1 MSEIRES
8 LINSLN
14 EFNESIINL
23 DKNQIKYLIENEKEI
38 VIKLNEF
45 VSNNNSII
53 KKESKE
59 YGDYVSNTTNQKY
72 DNETGF
78 VIHGLVESTHNGLGG
93 FHIIF
98 FFKVL
103 KHIVNE
109 TSFWGKDLG
118 KKYIFGRNELKI
130 YFFPKFEHHKDGNI
144 SIHDV
149 EGFTYG
155 LRSPRDGKLLREGW
169 STKYLIKHLE
179 EDKVFINDNEMS
191 FVNEILSF
199 LITKINESSKF
210 SSEIKSDLNIKQ
222 NSFITE
228 FDKDGNG
235 ELDTIQIN
243 DDFVKIVKKH
253 QSKIVDI
260 DKNYVQQFVKI
271 SNYQKQKRT
280 NLQSIFEYLSKTEN
294 EDELGI
300 YVEHLK
306 EQVHSYELIILHS
319 LNMVTSLINDDMFTF
334 YEIHESFD
342 KLGMFNSNHENEVSQ
357 SLKNID
363 VGISDLMNSINKM
376 ERNIVSELNNLSYI
390 TQESF
395 SELSNSVSKQLS
407 SINSSIKFNN
417 LLTGIQ
423 TYQMYKVNKNTKSLR
438 G

>member
-1 MSEIRES
+1 MSEIREN

-14 EFNESIINL
+14 EFNELIINL
-23 DKNQIKYLIENEKEI
+23 DKNQIKYFKSNSVQIEKSIFDFLKNDSEI
-38 VIKLNEF
+38 VPGVEFLDDFMTRFTNVKYEPRKMNQKGLTIRGFNWRKNEFGGLEMIKLEFFRKTSYKTIKSSFFSTKDIVVNESETLQCYLF
-45 VSNNNSII
+45 PSTLRTDDSDLTSERDVH
-53 KKESKE
+53 
-59 YGDYVSNTTNQKY
+59 NTINTNEIEIDKLLL
-72 DNETGF
+72 NET
-78 VIHGLVESTHNGLGG
+78 
-93 FHIIF
+93 
-98 FFKVL
+98 
-103 KHIVNE
+103 
-109 TSFWGKDLG
+109 D
-118 KKYIFGRNELKI
+118 Y
-130 YFFPKFEHHKDGNI
+130 
-144 SIHDV
+144 
-149 EGFTYG
+149 
-155 LRSPRDGKLLREGW
+155 
-169 STKYLIKHLE
+169 
-179 EDKVFINDNEMS
+179 
-191 FVNEILSF
+191 SF
-199 LITKINESSKF
+199 LFRFFNFLNPIVEKSSTY
-210 SSEIKSDLNIKQ
+210 SSEIKSDLNTKQ
-222 NSFITE
+222 NSFINE
-228 FDKDGNG
+228 LDKDGNG
-235 ELDTIQIN
+235 QLDTIQIN

-294 EDELGI
+294 EDELGS

-363 VGISDLMNSINKM
+363 VGISVLMNSINKM

-407 SINSSIKFNN
+407 SIDSSIKFNN

>member
-1 MSEIRES
+1 MSEIRKN

-14 EFNESIINL
+14 EFNELIINL
-23 DKNQIKYLIENEKEI
+23 DRNQIEYLIQNENKITSDLNDLIKESDIIKFDQENGGYISKTTNLKFGNEKGILIDGFKYQKIELGKI
-38 VIKLNEF
+38 RIQF
-45 VSNNNSII
+45 VFRDTLFRE
-53 KKESKE
+53 K
-59 YGDYVSNTTNQKY
+59 TN
-72 DNETGF
+72 
-78 VIHGLVESTHNGLGG
+78 
-93 FHIIF
+93 
-98 FFKVL
+98 
-103 KHIVNE
+103 
-109 TSFWGKDLG
+109 FWGKNTG
-118 KKYIFGRNELKI
+118 KEEYHKNRLLWV
-130 YFFPKFEHHKDGNI
+130 YFFPLLKEFLDGNI
-144 SIHDV
+144 EIHNV
-149 EGFTYG
+149 QGFEQPDHHGYKHRWGNSTIY
-155 LRSPRDGKLLREGW
+155 LLNYLERDKIVMSE
-169 STKYLIKHLE
+169 I
-179 EDKVFINDNEMS
+179 EMS
-191 FVNEILSF
+191 FINQIISF
-199 LITKINESSKF
+199 FKTKINESSKY
-210 SSEIKSDLNIKQ
+210 SSEIKSDLNTKQ

-235 ELDTIQIN
+235 ELDTVQIN
-243 DDFVKIVKKH
+243 DDFVKIVKKY

-260 DKNYVQQFVKI
+260 DRNYVQQFVKI

-294 EDELGI
+294 EDELGD

-306 EQVHSYELIILHS
+306 EQIHSYELIILHS

-363 VGISDLMNSINKM
+363 EGISDLMKSINKM

-395 SELSNSVSKQLS
+395 SELSNSVSEQLS
-407 SINSSIKFNN
+407 SIDSSIKFNN

>member
-8 LINSLN
+8 LINSLK
-14 EFNESIINL
+14 EFNELIINL

-38 VIKLNEF
+38 LIKLNEF
-45 VSNNNSII
+45 ISSNSIT
-53 KKESKE
+53 KKDSYEHG
-59 YGDYVSNTTNQKY
+59 GDYVSNTTNRKY
-72 DNETGF
+72 DNQTGF
-78 VIHGLVESTHNGLGG
+78 VIHGMKHTYNGLGG
-93 FHIIF
+93 FHINF
-98 FFKVL
+98 FFKEL

-109 TSFWGKDLG
+109 TSFWGKNLG
-118 KKYIFGRNELKI
+118 EKYIYGRKEI
-130 YFFPKFEHHKDGNI
+130 YVYFFPIFEHHKDGNI

-155 LRSPRDGKLLREGW
+155 LRSPRDGKLLRKGW

-179 EDKVFINDNEMS
+179 EDKVFINNNELS

-199 LITKINESSKF
+199 FKSKINESSNY
-210 SSEIKSDLNIKQ
+210 SSEIKSDLNTKQ

-260 DKNYVQQFVKI
+260 DRNYVQQFVKI

-294 EDELGI
+294 EDELGD

-306 EQVHSYELIILHS
+306 EQIHSYELIILHS
-319 LNMVTSLINDDMFTF
+319 LNMVTSLIDDDMFTF

-363 VGISDLMNSINKM
+363 EGISDLMNSINKM

-395 SELSNSVSKQLS
+395 SELSNSVSEQLS
-407 SINSSIKFNN
+407 SIDSSIKFNN